1 MSIMF
6 TKHQMDGNVIWL
18 FKVLGCLL
26 INMAIWWY
34 HGPFFKSQLYNLWLV
49 ELRFYNLLM
58 IWQIEN
64 SHSSSLSLIL
74 RTGNL
79 SSCAHLYCSSYESC
93 EHYSCLGHYFQCPC
107 RDVLV
112 RTTFIKTFL
121 VTYRPRV
128 KGKLLHWTEMDISHY
143 KKTPTLPRM
152 YWITKYL

>member
-1 MSIMF
+1 MSKMF
-6 TKHQMDGNVIWL
+6 TKQHQVYGNIIWL
-18 FKVLGCLL
+18 FKELGCVL
-26 INMAIWWY
+26 ISMAIWWY
-34 HGPFFKSQLYNLWLV
+34 HGPLFRSQPYNLWPV

-58 IWQIEN
+58 RWQIEN

-93 EHYSCLGHYFQCPC
+93 ECYSCFGHYFQCHC

-112 RTTFIKTFL
+112 RTTFIKIFL
-121 VTYRPRV
+121 VTHGPRI

-143 KKTPTLPRM
+143 KKNPTLSRM
-152 YWITKYL
+152 YWITK